1 MKTLVLIIMLVALYL
16 LYRIAFPKRRETK
29 QGSEIPQK
37 RETDASEAV
46 VKSRFV
52 RPVQGQP
59 QPTYATPLKT
69 DLQEEKPSI
78 FAGGNE
84 KKDAVI
90 PPGKLDEVF
99 ADEPNPEDLDI
110 PPDED
115 DENDETDL
123 DEEAE
128 EFLQTPGSDAEMADG
143 LTIEEMSETIE
154 AIHNPTDEKAGLLYR
169 MEKTDMFEQLVS
181 GDEGKAAR
189 IKAVIDRYIQ
199 SRYPEVENVTDDKE
213 NDNGNEWKDFDISF
227 YVS

>member
-16 LYRIAFPKRRETK
+16 LYRIAFPKRRETR

-69 DLQEEKPSI
+69 DFQEEKPSI

-154 AIHNPTDEKAGLLYR
+154 AITTRRTKKRDFC
-169 MEKTDMFEQLVS
+169 T
-181 GDEGKAAR
+181 
-189 IKAVIDRYIQ
+189 
-199 SRYPEVENVTDDKE
+199 
-213 NDNGNEWKDFDISF
+213 EWKRPTCLNSWFPGTKGKRRG
-227 YVS
+227 